1 MCKIECASGL
11 MRSIVEWT
19 VSTLPVPSQSST
31 IAPSC
36 ESPIRLEPNIRGVP
50 KILCATAKSGVWRS
64 YRERITRSDLIEAG
78 RASLRQMNVA
88 ALRSP
93 VLGAHH
99 EASALIFDGCRD
111 RGMRSSDVGRPG
123 GGKQRESDFHSVGNW
138 ARYIY
143 VAPHTGRDGANPFLH
158 HGIMAKSLWSAH
170 GLVYKRY
177 QNDG

>member
-78 RASLRQMNVA
+78 RPSLRECGCFAIPCAGRAPRGQD
-88 ALRSP
+88 
-93 VLGAHH
+93 
-99 EASALIFDGCRD
+99 ALIFDGCRD

-143 VAPHTGRDGANPFLH
+143 VAPHTGGDGANPFLH